1 METISIMSPSGLR
14 LIICK
19 ELADKLDLKE
29 GTKIRDEFL
38 YRKILFTNA
47 LMMKQSIEMRM
58 ELDKIVEEN
67 SL

>member
-38 YRKILFTNA
+38 YREILFTNA
-47 LMMKQSIEMRM
+47 LMKQSIEVRM
-58 ELDKIVEEN
+58 ELDKIVKEN